1 MQRIRLSVPN
11 EEVAERATYWKE
23 HLELLKP
30 FQECSQCKYCAESC
44 DFKVR
49 SNADYIANVALEKY
63 RASIRDAADIKK
75 LIYHLSKLM
84 KEEWDK
90 YVDID
95 GERLKICTKIKLYRK
110 CETEF
115 PFRFSEKEKQILL
128 YREPENSKEDKD
140 D

>member
-1 MQRIRLSVPN
+1 M
-11 EEVAERATYWKE
+11 
-23 HLELLKP
+23 KP

-95 GERLKICTKIKLYRK
+95 VERLKICTKIKLYRK

-115 PFRFSEKEKQILL
+115 SFRFSEKEKQILL